1 MKKPYLSVRTTDNLV
16 LSTLWYDNPDAG
28 PGKPIPPSLPGTE
41 LVDTPLA
48 AEFTREGRRATEA
61 AYWRDRTVEWED
73 HAVLEDERAAAIDAI
88 DAAGEALRL
97 AVINRMTTQTEE
109 YRRVEAQARAWRDA
123 GYLES
128 DEAPAP
134 RGVRGWAAAKWR
146 EGWTNRQACDDIL
159 ATADGWYSI
168 LDTIRDL
175 RLMNKEDVRHAGAA
189 SEIAAIVADME
200 ADVRLMAAQLQ
211 LTLTP

>member
-1 MKKPYLSVRTTDNLV
+1 MIEFVAESDRATGAVIQCLQIEYPTEGNPFRADYDYLPLPASVDWGAQPSPTSQLV
-16 LSTLWYDNPDAG
+16 RIGDAVEWRETA
-28 PGKPIPPSLPGTE
+28 S
-41 LVDTPLA
+41 LA
-48 AEFTREGRRATEA
+48 AAQ
-61 AYWRDRTVEWED
+61 
-73 HAVLEDERAAAIDAI
+73 AAAIDAI

-109 YRRVEAQARAWRDA
+109 YRRVEPQARAWRAA
-123 GYLES
+123 GYPES

-159 ATADGWYSI
+159 ATADSWYEI
-168 LDTIRDL
+168 IDTIRDL
-175 RLMNKEDVRHAGAA
+175 RLMNKEDVRNAAAAG
-189 SEIAAIVADME
+189 EIATIVADME

-211 LTLTP
+211 LTLTA

>member
-1 MKKPYLSVRTTDNLV
+1 M
-16 LSTLWYDNPDAG
+16 
-28 PGKPIPPSLPGTE
+28 IE
-41 LVDTPLA
+41 FF
-48 AEFTREGRRATEA
+48 AESNRATGMVIQCLQVEHPIEGNPFNTDCD
-61 AYWRDRTVEWED
+61 YLPLSGPVDWSVQPSPTSQLIRVGDTVEWQET
-73 HAVLEDERAAAIDAI
+73 AGLSETRASAIDAI

-128 DEAPAP
+128 DEATAP

-175 RLMNKEDVRHAGAA
+175 RLMNKEDVRHAAA
-189 SEIAAIVADME
+189 AGEIAAIVADME

-211 LTLTP
+211 LTLTS

>member
-1 MKKPYLSVRTTDNLV
+1 MSQQHVLFVRADGLIAGSGWIDSPDN
-16 LSTLWYDNPDAG
+16 G
-28 PGKPIPPSLPGTE
+28 PTVPVFSPNAEETMVPFNGT
-41 LVDTPLA
+41 
-48 AEFTREGRRATEA
+48 FTRQGRRDTEA
-61 AYWRDRTVEWED
+61 AYWRDGAIEWED

-109 YRRVEAQARAWRDA
+109 YRRVEAQARAWREA
-123 GYLES
+123 GYPES
-128 DEAPAP
+128 DEATAP
-134 RGVRGWAAAKWR
+134 RGVRGWTAAKWR

-189 SEIAAIVADME
+189 GEIAAIVADME

-211 LTLTP
+211 LTLIP

>member
-1 MKKPYLSVRTTDNLV
+1 MVPFN
-16 LSTLWYDNPDAG
+16 G
-28 PGKPIPPSLPGTE
+28 M
-41 LVDTPLA
+41 
-48 AEFTREGRRATEA
+48 FTREGRRATEVA
-61 AYWRDRTVEWED
+61 FWRDGVVEWED
-73 HAVLEDERAAAIDAI
+73 HAVLEEERAAAIDAI

-123 GYLES
+123 GYPES
-128 DEAPAP
+128 DDAPVP

-168 LDTIRDL
+168 LDTVRDL
-175 RLMNKEDVRHAGAA
+175 RLMNKEDVRHAAA
-189 SEIAAIVADME
+189 AGEIAAIVADME
-200 ADVRLMAAQLQ
+200 ADVRSMAAQLQ
-211 LTLTP
+211 LTLTS